1 MATAKIAN
9 QPATAIPWSISDPMW
24 DDQRHGMRA
33 QIVHRVE
40 LVRHGESN
48 SNKTLTENGDPSCDP
63 DPTLTEW
70 GDRQAHCIANFY
82 EMVSGGVDTPQPD
95 LRIEVSPFRRAI
107 ATSLPTQRIFKD
119 VPVDLHH
126 NIRELWK
133 NKSVWIKSSY
143 TTGCKEQGLRWLC
156 STESHHE
163 FRDRVKSVVQEWKGR
178 GTPEK
183 RAHTIVF
190 THSQFISSILTHL
203 IPLASHEKEPPQFF
217 HIPNGSIT
225 VLDFDTEGRMHV
237 HCVGYTEHLR
247 QPTGQH
253 TAHVDAYAKTRSSEP
268 WCSQRNPHMM
278 TASQVSSSLAM
289 PPRSISPNVYVPPH
303 MRLGSTPP

>member
-1 MATAKIAN
+1 MASGHPTATTAY
-9 QPATAIPWSISDPMW
+9 QPATAIPWSVSDPMW
-24 DDQRHGMRA
+24 GAPRHGMQA

-70 GDRQAHCIANFY
+70 GDRQAQCVADFY
-82 EMVSGGVDTPQPD
+82 ERVSGGADMPQPD

-107 ATSLPTQRIFKD
+107 GTSLPTQRIFKG
-119 VPVDLHH
+119 VPVERRQ
-126 NIRELWK
+126 NIREQWSR
-133 NKSVWIKSSY
+133 KSAWVESCD
-143 TTGCKEQGLRWLC
+143 TTGRADSLRWLC
-156 STESHHE
+156 SNESHRE
-163 FRDRVKSVVQEWKGR
+163 FRDRVQGVVQEWKGR
-178 GTPEK
+178 GSAE
-183 RAHTIVF
+183 RRGHTIAF
-190 THSQFISSILTHL
+190 THSQFISAVLTHL
-203 IPLASHEKEPPQFF
+203 IPLASHEEEPSQFF

-253 TAHVDAYAKTRSSEP
+253 TAHVDIYPKTHLSGPWSRGQSSGWTPTSLKPKPAARSP
-268 WCSQRNPHMM
+268 D
-278 TASQVSSSLAM
+278 A
-289 PPRSISPNVYVPPH
+289 YVPPH
-303 MRLGSTPP
+303 LRLGATPP